1 MKQGII
7 VVSTVILQSMDLF
20 MQVHILY
27 VGGITSNK
35 CKAVEMEYEKP

>member
-20 MQVHILY
+20 MQVHSPY